1 VPTQSA
7 TRFLLAPISCRN
19 EDHGNEGRALG
30 SALRRACYA
39 LPSLSAAAS
48 GSVQLGASSCTSSR
62 SSDQCSYRGL
72 AVRRGL
78 PCVTAGWTALSLR
91 LDPFQ
96 RRDSEEGVAGP
107 RGARAEGRPRPLAPV
122 PGGRLTR

>member
-48 GSVQLGASSCTSSR
+48 GSVQLGASSLYEFSEFRPVLIPRARRAARASLRDCGMDCTQFAAGPLPEKGFRRR
-62 SSDQCSYRGL
+62 SGR
-72 AVRRGL
+72 
-78 PCVTAGWTALSLR
+78 TAGSTS
-91 LDPFQ
+91 
-96 RRDSEEGVAGP
+96 
-107 RGARAEGRPRPLAPV
+107 
-122 PGGRLTR
+122 